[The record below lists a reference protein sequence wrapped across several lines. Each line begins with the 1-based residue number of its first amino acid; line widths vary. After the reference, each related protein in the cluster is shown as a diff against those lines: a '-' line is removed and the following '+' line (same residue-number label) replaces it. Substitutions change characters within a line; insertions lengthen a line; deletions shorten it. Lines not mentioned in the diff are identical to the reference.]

1 MTSFY
6 KCSCGY
12 TTKNSEYASFHCN
25 IQGCRA
31 VEYPSAFDGTGGLIA
46 MIKHTKTSKFIK
58 WYDSEKSLLNTY
70 DGVKYRYSYDCDRE
84 FIKMVTN
91 AVHDGIVATYDVN
104 SPIVRNDSAERLF
117 DKYI

>member
-12 TTKNSEYASFHCN
+12 TTKNSEYASFHSKTNECK
-25 IQGCRA
+25 A

-46 MIKHTKTSKFIK
+46 MAKHAKTSKFIK
-58 WYDSEKSLLNTY
+58 WYGTEESLLEAYN
-70 DGVKYRYSYDCDRE
+70 GVKYRYSYNCDRE

-91 AVHDGIVATYDVN
+91 AVHDGIITTYDVN

-117 DKYI
+117 DKFF